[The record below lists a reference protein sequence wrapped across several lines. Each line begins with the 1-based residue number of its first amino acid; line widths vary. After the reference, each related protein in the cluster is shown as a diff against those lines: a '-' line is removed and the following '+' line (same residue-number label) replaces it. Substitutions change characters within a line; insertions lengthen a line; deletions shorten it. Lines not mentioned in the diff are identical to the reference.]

1 MNATVECPLCGGVAS
16 LRTADLPGYVRST
29 TFRIYRCADCDAA
42 FVSPRVS
49 SDALYDT
56 IYAQADR
63 IPGYSRYGEYARLAS
78 ASPDPLNDLT
88 AREDVYWAVANAL
101 ETRGHLRSGS
111 RILEVGSGLGYFTY
125 ALARRG
131 YDIRAIDI
139 SETAVDA
146 ARRRFGDLFT
156 RADLADYALA
166 HPNAFD
172 AVIACEV
179 IEHLADP
186 VAFLKR
192 AFALVKP
199 GGDLILTTPNRSLF
213 AADVLWETD
222 LPPVHF
228 WWYSERSI
236 EALVRQVGGRV
247 EFVDFTP
254 YQDRVPLYMPPDLP
268 TGVPTRSSILD
279 ERGSVLPPPSVLGR
293 AKRRVGAWFPALK
306 SHPVAQRLLGRHR
319 VVGPRRTVMCA
330 VVQRPASPLA

>member
-1 MNATVECPLCGGVAS
+1 MNATLECPLCGGVAS
-16 LRTADLPGYVRST
+16 LRAAALPGYVRST
-29 TFRIYRCADCDAA
+29 TFPIYRCSRCDAA

-56 IYAQADR
+56 IYSQADR
-63 IPGYSRYGEYARLAS
+63 IPGYSRYGEYARLAKV
-78 ASPDPLNDLT
+78 SPDPLSDLS
-88 AREDVYWAVANAL
+88 AAEDVYWAVANAL
-101 ETRGHLRSGS
+101 ETRGLRQSGR

-139 SETAVDA
+139 SETAVES
-146 ARRRFGDLFT
+146 ARRRFGELFT

-166 HPNAFD
+166 HPDSFD

-186 VAFLKR
+186 VAFVKL

-199 GGDLILTTPNRSLF
+199 GGHLILTTPNRSF
-213 AADVLWETD
+213 FGSDVLWETD

-228 WWYSERSI
+228 WWYSEQSI
-236 EALVRQVGGRV
+236 EALMRQIGGRI

-254 YQDRVPLYMPPDLP
+254 YQKRVPLYMPADPPID
-268 TGVPTRSSILD
+268 VPTRSPILD
-279 ERGSVLPPPSVLGR
+279 QRGRVLRPPSVLSR
-293 AKRRVGAWFPALK
+293 AKRRVGALLPALK
-306 SHPVAQRLLGRHR
+306 AHPVAQRLLGRRR
-319 VVGPRRTVMCA
+319 VEGPRRTVMCA
-330 VVQRPASPLA
+330 IVQRPV